1 MAGNPQIVY
10 CGSTN
15 FIRILKTFK
24 AQFSREFGHLFSQ
37 ICQRV
42 NELSHFFVHALLGNQ
57 RPNDLAKFFQ
67 CGAVIAQHLT
77 AQQIQRLNGVGAFI
91 GHVDAVVAHKLLHAP
106 FFDVAMSAK
115 YLHAGVGCR
124 VTVVGD
130 KRFDNRRQ
138 QGNDFTR
145 ILANFFIRMVKLFV
159 EQQRAVNSQSTAAFC
174 IGFGGQKHLA
184 DIRVHDDGVSGFV
197 FGFNA

>member
-1 MAGNPQIVY
+1 MTGNPQIVY
-10 CGSTN
+10 CCCAD
-15 FIRILKTFK
+15 FIRILKTFE
-24 AQFSREFGHLFSQ
+24 AQFSRELGHLFSKVS
-37 ICQRV
+37 QRI
-42 NELSHFFVHALLGNQ
+42 NELSHFFVHAFLGNQ
-57 RPNDLAKFFQ
+57 RANDLAKFFQ

-77 AQQIQRLNGVGAFI
+77 AQQIQRLNGIGAFI

-115 YLHAGVGCR
+115 HLHAGVGGR

-130 KRFDNRRQ
+130 KRFDNWRQ

-159 EQQRAVNSQSTAAFC
+159 EQQRAVNRQRTAAFC
-174 IGFGGQKHLA
+174 VGFGGQKHLA
-184 DIRVHDDGVSGFV
+184 DIRVHDDGVSRFV